1 MCYGFS
7 LSGLSLSIDL
17 TFGAELCD
25 QILFSVPFVRQR
37 SAEAAT
43 KHAPS
48 FCCIRGWPSL
58 FGIQAGWC
66 CTWSWLAT
74 DLPPLFVPLGTN
86 DSSDLV
92 LAPYTCWYRF
102 SSSSSESSKVAWVSS
117 VSVPWTPDFPPQ
129 WMLRTRAEA
138 FWAYAPLLGS
148 ASHPAPGLAN
158 QLQVKLR
165 PHPGVFVDDL
175 SATLLLY

>member
-1 MCYGFS
+1 MALASQAS
-7 LSGLSLSIDL
+7 LCLLTWRLAQNSATRSCFLSHSLDKEVL
-17 TFGAELCD
+17 
-25 QILFSVPFVRQR
+25 
-37 SAEAAT
+37 EAAT

-117 VSVPWTPDFPPQ
+117 VSVPRTPDFPPQ